1 MRVFLAGAT
10 GAIGRQLV
18 PLLRRAGHEVIG
30 ATRTAPGESALAAA
44 GARPV
49 RLDVLDREATIAALC
64 EARPEAVIHQ
74 LTDLSAFDY
83 EANARL
89 RVVGT
94 RNLVDAAL
102 AAGVRRMA
110 AQSLAFAYAPGAG
123 PAREDDPLDLG
134 AEPPRRRTV
143 EAVAALETAVAEMP
157 EGVVLRYGLLYGPGT
172 WYAPE
177 GAHAEAVRSGK
188 RAATPAVASFLH
200 IEDAARA
207 ALAALDWPAGVVN
220 IVDNEPARGTDWVP
234 FLAALL
240 GAPDPPAGRGEP
252 WERGASNARART
264 ALGWTPRWPSW
275 RDGFRSVFG

>member
-1 MRVFLAGAT
+1 MRIFLAGAT

-49 RLDVLDREATIAALC
+49 RLDVLEREAAIAALR
-64 EARPEAVIHQ
+64 EVRPDAVIHQ
-74 LTDLSAFDY
+74 LTDLSTFDY

-102 AAGVRRMA
+102 AAGVRRVV

-123 PAREDDPLDLG
+123 PAREDDPLDVD
-134 AEPPRRRTV
+134 AAPPRRGTV
-143 EAVAALETAVAEMP
+143 AAVAALERAVAEMP

-172 WYAPE
+172 WYAPG
-177 GAHAEAVRSGK
+177 GAHAGAVRAGK
-188 RAATPAVASFLH
+188 RAATPGVASFLH
-200 IEDAARA
+200 VEDAARA
-207 ALAALDWPAGVVN
+207 ALAAIGWPAGVVN
-220 IVDNEPARGTDWVP
+220 IVDDEPARGTDWVP

-240 GAPDPPAGRGEP
+240 GAPSPPAGPGEP
-252 WERGASNARART
+252 WERGASNAKAC
-264 ALGWTPRWPSW
+264 AKLDWTPRWPSW